1 MKDIA
6 LAGFVMTA
14 EEWAELDQ
22 SSRQQLVAAAQPRRD
37 DGGRLTPAVSA
48 AEGRRGSV
56 DGWVVANIRAILD
69 APKQEEA

>member
-14 EEWAELDQ
+14 EEWAELDA
-22 SSRQQLVAAAQPRRD
+22 SSRAQLVAAAQPRRD
-37 DGGRLTPAVSA
+37 
-48 AEGRRGSV
+48 

>member
-6 LAGFVMTA
+6 LAGFMMTA
-14 EEWAELDQ
+14 EEWQELDP
-22 SSRQQLVAAAQPRRD
+22 SSRQQLVAAAQPKRD
-37 DGGRLTPAVSA
+37 DG
-48 AEGRRGSV
+48 